1 MSHLFYFYVLLIVHF
16 ATANPAVSGS
26 EANAVSI
33 LCSLTKRKK
42 LNKTMNSD
50 NF

>member
-1 MSHLFYFYVLLIVHF
+1 MSHLFYYFYVLLIVHF

-33 LCSLTKRKK
+33 VTQR
-42 LNKTMNSD
+42 D
-50 NF
+50 